1 MTQKSDEFITSESA
15 SAFQFLSEQVQAK
28 LDKADTNR
36 FVRISIPD
44 KVIPFIVT
52 TDGGVI
58 ADITANNPKTIVEN
72 LKSIIPAAT
81 LHGGA
86 GFIEVFHGNK
96 LLVLRH
102 VESSVFKKKWLA
114 DDIASALQFE
124 FDVYYPGYQIRSR

>member
-1 MTQKSDEFITSESA
+1 MAQKLNELITSESE
-15 SAFQFLSEQVQAK
+15 SAFQFLSEQAQVRLDQA
-28 LDKADTNR
+28 DANR
-36 FVRISIPD
+36 FVRICTPD

-72 LKSIIPAAT
+72 LKSIIPAAV
-81 LHGGA
+81 LRGGA

-102 VESSVFKKKWLA
+102 VESSVFEKKWLA

-124 FDVYYPGYQIRSR
+124 FDVYYPGYRIRSR